1 MSNYFLINPKEE
13 RLNQLREEALNQ
25 MKQEFFLMEFDGI
38 KRAVKYFKIIRKKHI
53 GGTSDYYNLAINAME
68 KQMPKKPIVTSKGE
82 EEYSGCPV
90 CNEFV
95 FDDYC
100 QCCGQA
106 IDWK

>member
-1 MSNYFLINPKEE
+1 MSNYF
-13 RLNQLREEALNQ
+13 
-25 MKQEFFLMEFDGI
+25 MECEGI
-38 KRAVKYFKIIRKKHI
+38 KKAVKYFLEIKTIRKKHI
-53 GGTSDYYNLAINAME
+53 GGPDFYGLAINALE

-106 IDWK
+106 IDWE

>member
-1 MSNYFLINPKEE
+1 
-13 RLNQLREEALNQ
+13 
-25 MKQEFFLMEFDGI
+25 MEIDI
-38 KRAVKYFKIIRKKHI
+38 IRRIISEIRFKIEREIPITRLDVENYI
-53 GGTSDYYNLAINAME
+53 TIVESLE
-68 KQMPKKPIVTSKGE
+68 KQIPKKPIVTSKGE

-100 QCCGQA
+100 QCCGQS

>member
-1 MSNYFLINPKEE
+1 
-13 RLNQLREEALNQ
+13 
-25 MKQEFFLMEFDGI
+25 MEIDI
-38 KRAVKYFKIIRKKHI
+38 IRRIISEIRFKIEREIPNTRLDVENYI
-53 GGTSDYYNLAINAME
+53 TIVESLE
-68 KQMPKKPIVTSKGE
+68 KQIPKKPIVVSKGE

-106 IDWK
+106 IDWE

>member
-1 MSNYFLINPKEE
+1 MSNYF
-13 RLNQLREEALNQ
+13 
-25 MKQEFFLMEFDGI
+25 MEFDMEFDEI
-38 KRAVKYFKIIRKKHI
+38 KRAIKYFKIIRKRRI
-53 GGTSDYYNLAINAME
+53 GGTSDYYDLAINAME

-90 CNEFV
+90 CNKFV

-106 IDWK
+106 IDWE

>member
-1 MSNYFLINPKEE
+1 
-13 RLNQLREEALNQ
+13 
-25 MKQEFFLMEFDGI
+25 MEID
-38 KRAVKYFKIIRKKHI
+38 IIRRVISEIRFKTEREI
-53 GGTSDYYNLAINAME
+53 PITRLDVENYITIVESLE
-68 KQMPKKPIVTSKGE
+68 KQIPKKPIVVSKGE

-106 IDWK
+106 IDWE